1 VSEAAAHT
9 WFMLGRHVRDLL
21 RQPIWIFT
29 MLTTP
34 MVWLLLYSQLFRRI
48 TDLPGFATD
57 SYVQFLMPGVVVMT
71 SFFTGAWNGMSMI
84 NDLDRG
90 VIERFLATPARRSS
104 LVLGHV
110 AQSSAVACVEAVI
123 VLGIGF
129 VLGARVAAGALGW
142 IVVLATAMLVTA
154 CFAGLSQGI
163 ALLTRRE
170 ATMIAVANFIAL
182 PLMFL
187 SAILIDEDLMPGWMQ
202 WVARFNPVHWGVVAA
217 REAVQPGADWVS
229 MGVHLG
235 LLLAFAA
242 ATAAFATWALRA
254 YRRTL

>member
-1 VSEAAAHT
+1 MTETVAHT

-21 RQPIWIFT
+21 RQPIWIVT
-29 MLTTP
+29 ILTTP
-34 MVWLLLYSQLFRRI
+34 MVWLLLYSQLFRRV
-48 TDLPGFATD
+48 TDLPGFTGD

-71 SFFTGAWNGMSMI
+71 AFFTGAWNGMSMI

-90 VIERFLATPARRSS
+90 IIERFLATPARRSS

-110 AQSSAVACVEAVI
+110 AQSSSIAGIEGAI
-123 VLGIGF
+123 VLTVGSA
-129 VLGARVAAGALGW
+129 LGARVAAGVAGW
-142 IVVLATAMLVTA
+142 LVILLTAMLVTA
-154 CFAGLSQGI
+154 CFAGISQGI

-187 SAILIDEDLMPGWMQ
+187 STILMDEDLMPGWIQ
-202 WVARFNPVHWGVVAA
+202 WAAKFNPVNWGVVAA
-217 REAVQPGADWVS
+217 REAVQPETSWGTIAL
-229 MGVHLG
+229 HLA
-235 LLLAFAA
+235 LLLGFAA
-242 ATAAFATWALRA
+242 VTSAFATWAFRA